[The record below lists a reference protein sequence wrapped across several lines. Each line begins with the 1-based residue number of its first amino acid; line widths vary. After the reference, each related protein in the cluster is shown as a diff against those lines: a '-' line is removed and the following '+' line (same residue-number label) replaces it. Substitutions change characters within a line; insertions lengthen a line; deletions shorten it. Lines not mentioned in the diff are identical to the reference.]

1 MGYEKRMRATINA
14 LLGCAGLVVLATDGS
29 AEVAAPAKTV
39 ELKGTA
45 ASVKALLVVDLEG
58 ADMAGFSQ
66 SLTANA
72 IATGDETPMG
82 YRFNQEVG
90 SDMERAL
97 DAAVRGLQLRHGAWP
112 RGQAVEFTFRE
123 KYSPKDGP
131 SAATACALILD
142 SLITGEALDE
152 SFAVTGDMNS
162 DLTVQPVGGISS
174 KIRGAAKGGSKLV
187 AIPKA
192 NAIDVEDMIVM
203 DGFAAVG
210 NTQIFTIATFDEAR
224 LLALK
229 DKDEKVLASVE
240 DFAKLQSGAVKLR
253 TPEGKALVE
262 GILARTPNHLSAGLM
277 RRLLEGKAPARLSLI
292 GSIDIVRRTTA
303 PFFTAL
309 NEDRAETIN
318 GPAFE
323 QTMTTLHRIGNKLD
337 PKVSAYHLAMM
348 EFLTFARRFVD
359 KDITN
364 RTEYV
369 RFREDLHKRINRVN
383 EEWRKLER
391 DPAVIEALK

>member
-1 MGYEKRMRATINA
+1 MRAMMKSVV
-14 LLGCAGLVVLATDGS
+14 GCAGLVVLATACR
-29 AEVAAPAKTV
+29 AEVAAPAKV
-39 ELKGTA
+39 AELKGKA

-72 IATGDETPMG
+72 IATGDENPMG
-82 YRFNQEVG
+82 YQFNQEVG

-112 RGQAVEFTFRE
+112 RGHSVEFTFRE

-142 SLITGEALDE
+142 SLITGDELDE
-152 SFAVTGDMNS
+152 NFAVTGDMNS
-162 DLTVQPVGGISS
+162 DLSVQPVGGVPS

-192 NAIDVEDMIVM
+192 NIVDVEDMIVM

-210 NTQIFTIATFDEAR
+210 NTQIFSISTFDEAR
-224 LLALK
+224 ALALK
-229 DKDEKVLASVE
+229 EKDGKIRASLE

-262 GILARTPNHLSAGLM
+262 AILERTPNHLSAGLM
-277 RRLLEGKAPARLSLI
+277 RRLLEGKAPSRLSLI
-292 GSIDIVRRTTA
+292 GSIDLVRRTTA

-309 NEDRAETIN
+309 NEDRVETIN

-323 QTMTTLHRIGNKLD
+323 QTMTNLHRLGNKLD
-337 PKVSAYHLAMM
+337 PKVTAYHLSMM

-364 RTEYV
+364 RTEYL
-369 RFREDLHKRINRVN
+369 RFREDLNKRITRVN